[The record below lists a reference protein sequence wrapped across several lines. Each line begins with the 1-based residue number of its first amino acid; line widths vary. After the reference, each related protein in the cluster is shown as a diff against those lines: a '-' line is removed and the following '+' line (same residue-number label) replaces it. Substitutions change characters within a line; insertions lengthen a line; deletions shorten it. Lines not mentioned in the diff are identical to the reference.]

1 MWNQFSVKSFSNWM
15 NYSILK
21 FLHLLCCPPYLYI
34 FPFLKYKNY
43 ISNRQASETRI
54 VFPRLF
60 TTHTTLQTRNGRIRS
75 SRCVICVSM
84 LHTNTPYCSGSGK
97 SKEGNVFGLLSDAC
111 RNDGMN
117 YWCRGHPS
125 IWKVYTSWW
134 LLLSCWPNSAKVHS
148 LMYCY
153 CIYSADAFSSR
164 TITGADIWKLLTVL
178 LSTYMEGP
186 ATTLP
191 LLLF

>member
-1 MWNQFSVKSFSNWM
+1 
-15 NYSILK
+15 
-21 FLHLLCCPPYLYI
+21 
-34 FPFLKYKNY
+34 
-43 ISNRQASETRI
+43 
-54 VFPRLF
+54 
-60 TTHTTLQTRNGRIRS
+60 
-75 SRCVICVSM
+75 M

-134 LLLSCWPNSAKVHS
+134 LLISCWPNSAKVHS

-178 LSTYMEGP
+178 LSTYREGP
-186 ATTLP
+186 ATTLLRYCFSAV
-191 LLLF
+191 LLDVLTTKCNILFAICFFYW